1 MTKTTI
7 HTKIN
12 THQLPPIHN
21 QTAARSD
28 GNVPLLGAIQTRD
41 SGKKCLV
48 LDLDETLVHSS
59 FKPVPNADYIIP
71 VEIENTVHRV
81 YVLKRP
87 GVDEF
92 MRRMGELYEIVI
104 YTASLSK
111 YADPLLDKLD
121 PNKTIRWRLFREH
134 CVYHEGHY
142 VKDLS
147 ILGRDLKDSIIIDNS
162 PMSYMFHPGSA
173 IAVPS
178 YIDDPA
184 DRYLPHMTPFL
195 EHLVHVSDI
204 RQHMMRYDPLAS
216 AKSMQNWD

>member
-1 MTKTTI
+1 M
-7 HTKIN
+7 
-12 THQLPPIHN
+12 
-21 QTAARSD
+21 
-28 GNVPLLGAIQTRD
+28 LGAIGPRD
-41 SGKKCLV
+41 IGKKCLV

-71 VEIENTVHRV
+71 VEIENVVHRV

-92 MRRMGELYEIVI
+92 MRRMGKLYEIVI

-134 CVYHEGHY
+134 CVFHEGHY
-142 VKDLS
+142 VKDLN
-147 ILGRDLKDSIIIDNS
+147 IIGRPLENSIIIDNS
-162 PMSYMFHPGSA
+162 PMSYIFHPGSA

-184 DRYLPHMTPFL
+184 DRYLDHMTPFL
-195 EHLVHVSDI
+195 EHLVHVDDI
-204 RQHMMRYDPLAS
+204 REHMMKYDPLGPQI
-216 AKSMQNWD
+216 KYWD